1 MAQKYKVFIE
11 EKSIIFTDVELCNLK
26 NMNFL
31 IAEDYKSLHNELE
44 TTNQLFTENAM
55 ESMFDFFQNFK
66 FIEASGGIVQYGNL
80 FLFIKRNGCW
90 DIPKGKIEKNETPE
104 SAAIRE
110 IQEECGLKG
119 ELTIRKKLVDTY
131 HTYEFKNKSVFKKTH
146 WYLLDYTG
154 DKTTVPQ
161 LEEGITE
168 ICWIQKD
175 EFWRI
180 ESNTYASIIDVLIA
194 HGNS

>member
-1 MAQKYKVFIE
+1 
-11 EKSIIFTDVELCNLK
+11 
-26 NMNFL
+26 MNFL
-31 IAEDYKSLHNELE
+31 IADNYKSLHNELE
-44 TTNQLFTENAM
+44 TINQLCTENPM

-66 FIEASGGIVQYGNL
+66 FIEASGGVVQYGNL
-80 FLFIKRNGCW
+80 FLFIKRNGRW

-104 SAAIRE
+104 YAAIRE

-146 WYLLDYTG
+146 WYLIDYTG

>member
-1 MAQKYKVFIE
+1 
-11 EKSIIFTDVELCNLK
+11 
-26 NMNFL
+26 MNFL
-31 IAEDYKSLHNELE
+31 IAKDYKSLHNELE

-66 FIEASGGIVQYGNL
+66 FIEASGGVVQYGNL

-119 ELTIRKKLVDTY
+119 EMRIRKKLTSTY
-131 HTYEFKNKSVFKKTH
+131 HTYEFKNKSILKKTH
-146 WYLLDYTG
+146 WFMLDYMGGMNT
-154 DKTTVPQ
+154 KPQ

-168 ICWIQKD
+168 IIWIGKD
-175 EFWRI
+175 EFHKI
-180 ESNTYASIIDVLIA
+180 KSNTYSSILDVLECFE
-194 HGNS
+194 NS

>member
-1 MAQKYKVFIE
+1 M
-11 EKSIIFTDVELCNLK
+11 ELCNLK

-31 IAEDYKSLHNELE
+31 IAKDYKSLHNELE

-66 FIEASGGIVQYGNL
+66 FIEASGGVVQYGNL

-110 IQEECGLKG
+110 IQEECGIKG
-119 ELTIRKKLVDTY
+119 EMRIRKKLTSTY
-131 HTYEFKNKSVFKKTH
+131 HTYEFKNKSILKKTH
-146 WYLLDYTG
+146 WFMLDYMGEMNT
-154 DKTTVPQ
+154 KPQ

-168 ICWIQKD
+168 IIWIGKD
-175 EFWRI
+175 EFHKI
-180 ESNTYASIIDVLIA
+180 KSNTYSSILDVLECFE
-194 HGNS
+194 NS